1 MGEQGTR
8 EPFFHPP
15 PLLFLFLLS
24 FASFFSSLF
33 SRRIISEL
41 FSSVIYV
48 EYIGYTVIYFA
59 NIREPSRI
67 LVHDACEIPGC
78 YTEDRN
84 S

>member
-8 EPFFHPP
+8 ESFFHPP
-15 PLLFLFLLS
+15 PPFSLFVIIRV
-24 FASFFSSLF
+24 FFSSLF